1 MKTTY
6 VKQEEAIA
14 RADRGG
20 IYERWRW
27 GGRLLIDT
35 DRMASSGKSLK
46 HSETEKLIAEA
57 KAAGFKLSAREI
69 QYRIQC
75 ARAYKTEAEIRN
87 AIADFETWFA
97 LTQAGFPAYEVDAD
111 EPPADHRT
119 RQERQRDAARQLA
132 LKANPH
138 PYLPFDVDKFEPIT
152 TPLKELVIE
161 LEEQDRITAGFVA
174 TGRKRRSY
182 LDALIEAADGDLEM
196 TWADAHKRAIELG
209 LIDDEDEGDDTVAL
223 LNEDS

>member
-35 DRMASSGKSLK
+35 DRMAASGNSLK
-46 HSETEKLIAEA
+46 HGEIEKLIAEA
-57 KAAGFKLSAREI
+57 KAAGFELSEQEI
-69 QYRIQC
+69 QRRLRC
-75 ARAYKTEAEIRN
+75 ARAYKTEAEIRH
-87 AIADFETWFA
+87 AVTDFKAWRDLVA
-97 LTQAGFPAYEVDAD
+97 AGFPPFEVDSD
-111 EPPADHRT
+111 EVPADHRT
-119 RQERQRDAARQLA
+119 KQERMRDAARQLA
-132 LKANPH
+132 LKANRH
-138 PYLPFDVDKFEPIT
+138 PYLPFDVEKFPVT

-161 LEEQDRITAGFVA
+161 LEEQDRITAGFIA

-182 LDALIEAADGDLEM
+182 LDALIEAAGGDLEM
-196 TWADAHKRAIELG
+196 TWADAYKRAVELG
-209 LIDDEDEGDDTVAL
+209 LIDDEGDEEADEAPDA
-223 LNEDS
+223 